1 MNQLKKDKDR
11 VFGKK
16 KHFDYIP
23 IYKMVN
29 QTQKTLQQMQEH
41 KQYILDL
48 AKRDTES
55 IANSRKNTQ
64 AVLSK
69 QESDAAN
76 RLYKMLKTS
85 EGRRNQVTLNI
96 RSKENLRSQHH
107 HGIRK
112 DASERGL
119 AQKSGFHV
127 LHQMSK
133 EGLPKI

>member
-29 QTQKTLQQMQEH
+29 QTEKTLLEMQEH

-69 QESDAAN
+69 EESDAAN

-85 EGRRNQVTLNI
+85 EGRRNEVPLNI
-96 RSKENLRSQHH
+96 RSKENLRSEHQNA
-107 HGIRK
+107 IRK
-112 DASERGL
+112 DAS
-119 AQKSGFHV
+119 
-127 LHQMSK
+127 
-133 EGLPKI
+133 